1 VSGEKDDCSI
11 SLEDYDYELPP
22 ELIAQHPPP
31 RRADSRLL
39 VLDRAREEL
48 EHRSFRELPGYL
60 RDGDILVL
68 NETLVLPGRLRAR
81 KQSGGKVE
89 VLLLE
94 PVADRRW
101 QVLLKPGKAF
111 AEGRSLAL
119 EKDPG
124 TSISCHERRGQTFIV
139 SFSAAG
145 DTLGEEDVRL
155 LSRRIGEIP
164 LPPYISREQPNRKS
178 PEDVE
183 RYQTIYARV
192 PGSAAAPT
200 AGLHLEAEAI
210 EQLEAAGIELL
221 RLTLHIGLDT
231 FKPLSSEALES
242 GRLHGET
249 VEISEAT
256 ARKLQ
261 DARSEKRRI
270 IAVGTTTTRALES
283 FADSGFPAPF
293 RERTH
298 LFIRPPRKFKLV
310 DGLITNFHLPRSSLL
325 MLVSSLAGR
334 ERILAAYREAINNGY
349 RFFSYGDAM
358 LIL

>member
-1 VSGEKDDCSI
+1 MRTTTTSSHRSSSRSI
-11 SLEDYDYELPP
+11 L
-22 ELIAQHPPP
+22 P
-31 RRADSRLL
+31 RRAASRLL

-164 LPPYISREQPNRKS
+164 LPPYINREQPSRKS

-200 AGLHLEAEAI
+200 AGLHLEAAAI

-221 RLTLHIGLDT
+221 RLTLHIGLVT

-249 VEISEAT
+249 VEISSAT

-261 DARSEKRRI
+261 DARNEKRRV

-283 FADSGFPAPF
+283 FADSGFPASF

-349 RFFSYGDAM
+349 RFFSYGAAM

>member
-1 VSGEKDDCSI
+1 MSGEKDGGSI

-31 RRADSRLL
+31 RRADSRLW

-164 LPPYISREQPNRKS
+164 LPPYISREQPS
-178 PEDVE
+178 
-183 RYQTIYARV
+183 
-192 PGSAAAPT
+192 
-200 AGLHLEAEAI
+200 
-210 EQLEAAGIELL
+210 
-221 RLTLHIGLDT
+221 
-231 FKPLSSEALES
+231 
-242 GRLHGET
+242 
-249 VEISEAT
+249 
-256 ARKLQ
+256 
-261 DARSEKRRI
+261 
-270 IAVGTTTTRALES
+270 
-283 FADSGFPAPF
+283 
-293 RERTH
+293 
-298 LFIRPPRKFKLV
+298 
-310 DGLITNFHLPRSSLL
+310 
-325 MLVSSLAGR
+325 
-334 ERILAAYREAINNGY
+334 REAP
-349 RFFSYGDAM
+349 
-358 LIL
+358 

>member
-1 VSGEKDDCSI
+1 MLASQNQLG
-11 SLEDYDYELPP
+11 LLNN
-22 ELIAQHPPP
+22 AQ
-31 RRADSRLL
+31 RASS
-39 VLDRAREEL
+39 RARCPSDFPTVTNWCSTQDDAAIPL
-48 EHRSFRELPGYL
+48 G
-60 RDGDILVL
+60 
-68 NETLVLPGRLRAR
+68 AR
-81 KQSGGKVE
+81 RTQVSHTNSIGGVTYPQR
-89 VLLLE
+89 V
-94 PVADRRW
+94 
-101 QVLLKPGKAF
+101 
-111 AEGRSLAL
+111 
-119 EKDPG
+119 
-124 TSISCHERRGQTFIV
+124 
-139 SFSAAG
+139 
-145 DTLGEEDVRL
+145 
-155 LSRRIGEIP
+155 GEIP
-164 LPPYISREQPNRKS
+164 LPPYISREQPSRES
-178 PEDVE
+178 PEDAE

-249 VEISEAT
+249 VEISSAT

-261 DARSEKRRI
+261 EARSEKRRV

-334 ERILAAYREAINNGY
+334 ERILAAYREAINNSY

-358 LIL
+358 LLSR